1 MKTYKN
7 QSDDLMVIV
16 LKLLI
21 CGMLCLLGLK
31 AGRAQVLSLPATEPL
46 RSRQDIQSKVK
57 QVYTSQVGVREK
69 QPNSG
74 PAVEKY
80 LRYVNLPKGNP
91 WCAAFVCWVLGQA
104 GVDNPRSGWTPDLFR
119 SNQVI
124 WERGAAGTDPGTRSK
139 EQGLPQ
145 NVPYAYPSS
154 LVTCL
159 PARQAGNS
167 QLATEKDPRT
177 KNQEPRLPQYA
188 PSSLVRGN
196 SQLATRN
203 SQLTTRNSQLSTRN
217 PQPLTG
223 DVFGLYFPEKK
234 RIAHVGFIDK
244 WDGTWLVS
252 VEGNTN
258 VSGSRE
264 GDGVYRKRR
273 LTRSIFKVARYVY

>member
-1 MKTYKN
+1 METYKN

-31 AGRAQVLSLPATEPL
+31 AGRTQAFPLTATDPL

-57 QVYTSQVGVREK
+57 QVYTSQIGVREK
-69 QPNSG
+69 QLNSG
-74 PAVEKY
+74 PEVEKY

-104 GVDNPRSGWTPDLFR
+104 GVDNPRSGWSPDLFR
-119 SNQVI
+119 SSQVI
-124 WERGAAGTDPGTRSK
+124 WERGKWRTDPGTRSK

-145 NVPYAYPSS
+145 SALEDPGTRN
-154 LVTCL
+154 
-159 PARQAGNS
+159 Q
-167 QLATEKDPRT
+167 EPRT

-196 SQLATRN
+196 SQLVTPN
-203 SQLTTRNSQLSTRN
+203 S
-217 PQPLTG
+217 QPLTG

-258 VSGSRE
+258 ASGSRE

-273 LTRSIFKVARYVY
+273 LTRSIYKVARYVN

>member
-1 MKTYKN
+1 MKTCKN

-31 AGRAQVLSLPATEPL
+31 AGRAQGFTLPATEPL

-145 NVPYAYPSS
+145 NVPYAYPSR

-167 QLATEKDPRT
+167 QLATEK
-177 KNQEPRLPQYA
+177 E
-188 PSSLVRGN
+188 
-196 SQLATRN
+196 QLATAKE
-203 SQLTTRNSQLSTRN
+203 QLATRN

-244 WDGTWLVS
+244 WDGNWLVS

-273 LTRSIFKVARYVY
+273 LTRSIYKVARYVY